1 MSKNTIFVG
10 ASVNEA
16 LAEAERRAGK
26 RWGFRRAYR
35 RVSFDKAGFLGLEGK
50 SNDADF
56 CRSER
61 ERLYRILAEPKTH
74 GPLVIDGFCLFFKDD
89 PLAVHSFLAKAKKFG
104 VDIFAAASTL
114 DEATILLFD
123 VVFLGPSCAEDEPL
137 FSVRGGLK
145 QGEFLRLELR
155 KHVFPGTKA
164 TVPGGR
170 RIG

>member
-35 RVSFDKAGFLGLEGK
+35 RVSFDKAGRLGLEGK

-56 CRSER
+56 CRGER
-61 ERLYRILAEPKTH
+61 ERLYRILAEPDNMQR
-74 GPLVIDGFCLFFKDD
+74 PLVIDGFRLFFKDD

-114 DEATILLFD
+114 DKATILLFD

-145 QGEFLRLELR
+145 QGEFLRLELH
-155 KHVFPGTKA
+155 KHVFPA
-164 TVPGGR
+164 
-170 RIG
+170 